1 VKGRSEKILIIGG
14 NGNLGEAIVD
24 DFSKNFS
31 KVVVTGSTSTKE
43 FLESNEKFQL
53 VINAANR
60 YFPQPTQGQINEMEK
75 SIVGLAESIKNYI
88 IIHNT
93 PVIYFSTYLQYA
105 PKNLQPWSE
114 YSEFKSIAAKF
125 FKHVSVSRSIPTTE
139 IILYDN
145 FGGKR
150 KNKIFDL
157 MLQAAIKGENLA
169 TSPGYSVVNL
179 THVKDIVRGIRESAI
194 EILSPKSK
202 IVRSYQFKSAKSYTL
217 RELELMISKTL
228 NIDKFVN
235 WGDVKYRSKEVFE
248 LWDCAESPGFW
259 SETESLDN
267 YVLHMRRNNPC

>member
-1 VKGRSEKILIIGG
+1 VKGRSERILVIGG
-14 NGNLGEAIVD
+14 HGNLGEAIVN
-24 DFSKNFS
+24 DFSKYFS

-60 YFPQPTQGQINEMEK
+60 YFPEPTQGQINEMEK

-125 FKHVSVSRSIPTTE
+125 FKHISVSRGIPTTE

-157 MLQAAIKGENLA
+157 MLQAAIKGENLD

-179 THVKDIVRGIRESAI
+179 THVNDIVRGIRESAI

-228 NIDKFVN
+228 NINKFVN
-235 WGDVKYRSKEVFE
+235 WGAVKYRGKEVFE
-248 LWDCAESPGFW
+248 LWDCAESPRFW
-259 SETESLDN
+259 SETESINN
-267 YVLHMRRNNPC
+267 YVLQMRRNSPC

>member
-31 KVVVTGSTSTKE
+31 KVVVTGSTNTKK

-53 VINAANR
+53 VINAANT
-60 YFPQPTQGQINEMEK
+60 YFPEPNQGQVNEMEK

-105 PKNLQPWSE
+105 PNNLQPWSE
-114 YSEFKSIAAKF
+114 YSEFKSIAANFLKD
-125 FKHVSVSRSIPTTE
+125 VSVSGSIPTTE

-169 TSPGYSVVNL
+169 ANPGYSVVNL

-194 EILSPKSK
+194 EILSPNSK
-202 IVRSYQFKSAKSYTL
+202 IVKSYQFKSAKSYTL

-228 NIDKFVN
+228 NVNKFVN
-235 WGDVKYRSKEVFE
+235 WGAVKYRSKEVFE
-248 LWDCAESPGFW
+248 LRDCAESPRFW

-267 YVLHMRRNNPC
+267 YVVHMRRNSPC

>member
-1 VKGRSEKILIIGG
+1 MKGRSEKILIIGG

-53 VINAANR
+53 VINAANK
-60 YFPQPTQGQINEMEK
+60 YFPQPTLGQINEMEK
-75 SIVGLAESIKNYI
+75 SIIGLAESIKNYI

-93 PVIYFSTYLQYA
+93 PLIYFSTYLQYA

-217 RELELMISKTL
+217 RELELIISKTL

-235 WGDVKYRSKEVFE
+235 WGAVEYRSKEVFE

>member
-1 VKGRSEKILIIGG
+1 MKGRSEKILIIGG

>member
-1 VKGRSEKILIIGG
+1 MKGRSEKILIIGG

-157 MLQAAIKGENLA
+157 MLQAAIKSENLA

-217 RELELMISKTL
+217 RELELIISKTL

>member
-1 VKGRSEKILIIGG
+1 MKGRSEKILIIGG

-75 SIVGLAESIKNYI
+75 SIVGLAESIKNYS